1 MKGQNKFFGR
11 TEYMTG
17 VIFDGEQNI
26 EGKIIPVL
34 ITSYNQNNLFGKI
47 NTPPKE
53 KCYSTIIL
61 DERPIPILPNINTTP
76 SKQVSEDIVYS
87 KAEDEIKTPQ
97 NNALMESTIANLL
110 SEESEIEINNEQQEI
125 SMYAQ
130 KIISTIENAWMKPR
144 NIPEGLVANLR
155 LKIRSSGRITS
166 AELIKSSG
174 NIRFDNSALQAV
186 RRVETFSFF
195 NSIPK
200 NLYEREFQIIAISF
214 NPS

>member
-1 MKGQNKFFGR
+1 MIANYRYLQASLFSFCIHAAIFMYIYGTFDTNTSKILLISKPLQVELKF
-11 TEYMTG
+11 ELPSK
-17 VIFDGEQNI
+17 DLKKQ
-26 EGKIIPVL
+26 
-34 ITSYNQNNLFGKI
+34 
-47 NTPPKE
+47 
-53 KCYSTIIL
+53 
-61 DERPIPILPNINTTP
+61 IPISPNINVTT

-97 NNALMESTIANLL
+97 NNALIESTIANLL
-110 SEESEIEINNEQQEI
+110 SEESEVETNNEQQEI

-166 AELIKSSG
+166 VDLVKSSG

-195 NSIPK
+195 NLIPK
-200 NLYEREFQIIAISF
+200 NLYESDFQIISISF